1 MNNMNPTKKPGG
13 GGTQVVANDK
23 QSISLIRHLQCYLYN
38 QYVLDTTLHSKQRK
52 RLTGATSGAGTDNS
66 SWTPKFIPDF

>member
-1 MNNMNPTKKPGG
+1 MNNMNPTKKTRG

-38 QYVLDTTLHSKQRK
+38 QYVLDTTPTNTNNIHKIQALLQTIMSEELYPRV
-52 RLTGATSGAGTDNS
+52 GM
-66 SWTPKFIPDF
+66 F